1 MDLAKDLGLTG
12 VDAGGLAQA
21 GMIET
26 VADAVRF
33 QILALGRTP
42 TIALSLQE
50 LEP

>member
-1 MDLAKDLGLTG
+1 MDLAKDLGFTG

-42 TIALSLQE
+42 TIGLSLQE